1 MKTKSKMIIII
12 VAFALLLIVAS
23 TVGAYAYIRTQKD
36 AEFQTKV
43 GHAEIVSV
51 ENSTTENKIAIGD
64 GSLKSA
70 NIKINLDC
78 NIDAVIRVKISPRY
92 FDNFDRV
99 SVLPNNV
106 IYNFDNT
113 AGNWIADSNNMCFYL
128 NSSVK
133 NLDSVNFIN
142 SVSFSTT
149 NIENYENCTLDFIV
163 EVDILQTAGIDY
175 NNHPW
180 KDNAPAEW
188 LETVKNI

>member
-1 MKTKSKMIIII
+1 MKTKSKMIIILI
-12 VAFALLLIVAS
+12 AFAILLIVAAS
-23 TVGAYAYIRTQKD
+23 VGTYAYIRREKS
-36 AEFQTKV
+36 AESQTKV

-51 ENSTTENKIAIGD
+51 DNSTAENRIEIGD
-64 GSLKSA
+64 GSQKSV

-92 FDNFDRV
+92 FDDFDRV
-99 SVLPNNV
+99 SVLPNNI

-128 NSSVK
+128 DSSVK
-133 NLDSVNFIN
+133 DITSVDFIN
-142 SVSFSTT
+142 SVSFSAN
-149 NIENYENCTLDFIV
+149 NISNYQNCTLDFIV
-163 EVDILQTAGIDY
+163 EVDILQTAAVDY

-188 LETVKNI
+188 LEIVKNI